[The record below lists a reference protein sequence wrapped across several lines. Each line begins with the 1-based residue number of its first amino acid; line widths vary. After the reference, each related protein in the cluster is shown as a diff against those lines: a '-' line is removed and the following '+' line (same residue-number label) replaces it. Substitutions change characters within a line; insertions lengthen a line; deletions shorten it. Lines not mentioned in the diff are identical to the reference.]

1 MTEWVKIDRATGE
14 VLKKRTEDKLE
25 RVFNKPQVWI
35 ELDKKN
41 APEYDA
47 STHKLNA
54 IVTQPDLSD
63 LSVDVPSSSKR
74 VEDWEAVALSE
85 SEIAA
90 NKDAQYAQPV
100 SVFFKL
106 AMDQENRIR
115 ALESKSALDVAAF
128 QKHLRD
134 AF

>member
-128 QKHLRD
+128 QKHLQD